1 VETSPFS
8 TWLEIDTGAI
18 RENTRRM
25 RAITGKPL
33 MAVIKANG
41 YGHGLAGAA
50 RAALAGGA
58 EWLAV
63 ARIEEALAARAAGIQ
78 SGILVLGYTPP
89 ARIPEAVAQRISL
102 TVYDRAVCEQYAA
115 AAGAGVLR
123 VHMKVNTGM
132 NRLGVSPEEAVEL
145 LRWLRAQPSF
155 QVEAMF
161 THFSRSD
168 EPQAETTAR
177 QLNRF
182 VPLVEN
188 IATLGLRPP
197 IIHAANS
204 AASLY
209 IPAAYFDL
217 TRSGIALY
225 GLTPSAEAPLPD
237 GFSPALAW
245 KALLTQVRVVPPGSP
260 IGYGTNYTTSAE
272 ERIGVIPVGYADGY
286 RRLKKMQ
293 VLLRGQRV
301 NLVGRV
307 CMDQCM
313 LSLDA
318 LPDAAIGEA
327 VTLIGAQGG
336 DRIRA
341 EELAGWWNTNV
352 YDVACSLAERL
363 PRVYR

>member
-1 VETSPFS
+1 
-8 TWLEIDTGAI
+8 
-18 RENTRRM
+18 
-25 RAITGKPL
+25 
-33 MAVIKANG
+33 
-41 YGHGLAGAA
+41 
-50 RAALAGGA
+50 
-58 EWLAV
+58 
-63 ARIEEALAARAAGIQ
+63 
-78 SGILVLGYTPP
+78 
-89 ARIPEAVAQRISL
+89 
-102 TVYDRAVCEQYAA
+102 
-115 AAGAGVLR
+115 
-123 VHMKVNTGM
+123 
-132 NRLGVSPEEAVEL
+132 
-145 LRWLRAQPSF
+145 
-155 QVEAMF
+155 MF

-188 IATLGLRPP
+188 LATLGLRPP

-336 DRIRA
+336 ARIRA